1 MTTLEARNPTE
12 AELFQGL
19 AAALTR
25 LGGMCDRTSD
35 AIQAELCDGP
45 NFERA
50 ARIIGVKFDDLVD
63 VFQDEMFK
71 RGFIIGRRWKQ

>member
-1 MTTLEARNPTE
+1 MTALLDRNPTE

-25 LGGMCDRTSD
+25 LGGMCERTSD

-50 ARIIGVKFDDLVD
+50 AAAINAAVGDLLD
-63 VFQDEMFK
+63 VFQQEMFK
-71 RGFIIGRRWKQ
+71 RGFIIGRRWAQ